1 MPPIPRSGSTCSR
14 LSAVALTLIVAAC
27 GGAGGDTPS
36 APTSPGA
43 TATAGAAAAASTPTA
58 TGGTVSTPAAPGS
71 TATAADPAAA
81 AAAAAGVKALS
92 AAAAQWLDLDL
103 GRLAAYASPVLPA
116 HYRGQNV
123 TALDN
128 TPLTDPVTDRIAT
141 LGRVLFHDP
150 RLSTN
155 DAVACANCHKQAL
168 GFDDPGQLSSGVLG
182 VQFVGTLA
190 AQFTSAHAMRLG
202 NLRYYEPGSAF
213 WDRRAAS
220 IEAQAT
226 QPVQHPVEMGF
237 DAAHGGLGALLPK
250 MAALPYYPELFEFA
264 FGDPSITEARIQR
277 ALAQFERA
285 MISSGS
291 AWDTAYAR
299 TFDASLPDRGLSRP
313 LPELGT
319 QQDRGRK
326 LFIDPPNQGGLGCA
340 GCHVPPTFALA
351 ANSRSNG
358 LDAGETRVFK
368 SPSLKNV
375 GLSQAFMHDGR
386 LATIEQVID
395 HYDAGVQDGP
405 ALDNRLRQPGGGPPR
420 RLNLTAGDK
429 AALAAFLRTLTDT
442 AFVADTKFAS
452 PFRK

>member
-1 MPPIPRSGSTCSR
+1 MPALPRSRSSRSR
-14 LSAVALTLIVAAC
+14 LSAVLLAAFIAAC
-27 GGAGGDTPS
+27 GGAGGDTSTVATAPAATTAAGNPTTTAPS
-36 APTSPGA
+36 GTTAATPGA
-43 TATAGAAAAASTPTA
+43 
-58 TGGTVSTPAAPGS
+58 S
-71 TATAADPAAA
+71 TATAATTDPATTT
-81 AAAAAGVKALS
+81 AGVKALS

-103 GRLAAYASPVLPA
+103 DRLAAFAAPVMPA
-116 HYRGQNV
+116 HYRTQNV

-128 TPLTDPVTDRIAT
+128 TPVTDPITDRIAT

-155 DAVACANCHKQAL
+155 DAVACSSCHLQAN
-168 GFDDPGQLSSGVLG
+168 GFDDPGRLSTGVLG
-182 VQFVGTLA
+182 VRFVGTLA
-190 AQFTSAHAMRLG
+190 AQFTTAHAMRLG
-202 NLRYYEPGSAF
+202 NLRYYEPGSTF
-213 WDRRAAS
+213 WDKRAS
-220 IEAQAT
+220 SVEVQAT
-226 QPVQHPVEMGF
+226 QPIQHPVEMGF
-237 DAAHGGLGALLPK
+237 DAAHGGLGALLTK

-264 FGDPSITEARIQR
+264 FGDAAITEVRMQR

-326 LFIDPPNQGGLGCA
+326 LFMDPPNQGGLGCA

-395 HYDAGVQDGP
+395 HYDSGVQDGP

-420 RLNLTAGDK
+420 RLNLSVGDK

-442 AFVADTKFAS
+442 AFVADPKFAS